1 MQSAVPSSTLPSPL
15 TALQRQLSSWGVEQE
30 EDISDVSDKLSVLLY
45 QVGDLE
51 DQYVDRYDQYRSTL
65 KDIRDIE
72 KVVQRSRDSK

>member
-72 KVVQRSRDSK
+72 KVVQRSQDSK